1 MNKICFIC
9 WIVLSVTLASPILPE
24 GDSAGNETAAAEE
37 VPAKADSPYI
47 PYHLINHTSTYDE
60 EQVRIVSI
68 TDQYCG
74 SRFMRSLITF
84 CSVYVIK
91 MTKYQV
97 SLHK

>member
-1 MNKICFIC
+1 MKKICFIC

-24 GDSAGNETAAAEE
+24 GDSAGNETEE

-74 SRFMRSLITF
+74 SRFMRSLIAF

-91 MTKYQV
+91 IRKYQV